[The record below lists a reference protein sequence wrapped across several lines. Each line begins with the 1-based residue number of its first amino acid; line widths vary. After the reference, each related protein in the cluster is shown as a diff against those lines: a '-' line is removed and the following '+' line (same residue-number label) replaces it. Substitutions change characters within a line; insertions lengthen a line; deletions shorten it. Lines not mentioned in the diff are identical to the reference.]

1 MQKYKLYRKVM
12 YLFVFFM
19 NLKKQGRIRFCMN
32 IYFINFILKVIPTK
46 HQSSLNR
53 FRDTMS

>member
-19 NLKKQGRIRFCMN
+19 NLKNKDEYGFA
-32 IYFINFILKVIPTK
+32 
-46 HQSSLNR
+46 
-53 FRDTMS
+53 